1 MGFTDRFHIIGD
13 IYFRLAVDDR
23 TFAFQ
28 NLDKNLIEV
37 VDSAKP
43 AMFLKICLNNV
54 SKAAFSFKSGHLTKF
69 NQIDHKVLF
78 AAF

>member
-23 TFAFQ
+23 TFAYK

-43 AMFLKICLNNV
+43 ALFLKICLENV
-54 SKAAFSFKSGHLTKF
+54 SKAAFS
-69 NQIDHKVLF
+69 V
-78 AAF
+78 AAGF

>member
-1 MGFTDRFHIIGD
+1 MVQ
-13 IYFRLAVDDR
+13 LR
-23 TFAFQ
+23 TKRINAQFGIVSYD

-37 VDSAKP
+37 IDSAKP

-54 SKAAFSFKSGHLTKF
+54 SKAAFSFISGHLTKF
-69 NQIDHKVLF
+69 NQIDHKVLV